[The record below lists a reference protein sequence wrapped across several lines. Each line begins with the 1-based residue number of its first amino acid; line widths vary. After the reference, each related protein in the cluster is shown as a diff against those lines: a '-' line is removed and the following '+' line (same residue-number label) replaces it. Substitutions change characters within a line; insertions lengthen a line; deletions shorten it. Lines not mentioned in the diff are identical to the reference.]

1 MSQVLL
7 SRQPRASLSTPPP
20 HEVGAS
26 DSLPDDQQLHAEMER
41 LLAANR
47 ELLAGMSQ
55 QAPIEAVP
63 TPDVESLR
71 KENAE
76 LRACID
82 EMERAWLEREKE
94 YEGLLEEKSEII
106 RGLHVKLRE
115 SAPTSNH
122 SADPAELDELT
133 RLRKELEE
141 QRRQL
146 EQDEQDLMQQMRQME
161 LAMSRERAE
170 MARHRNETQRLH
182 DDLSHEAEQTS
193 RDSGLRERLLALRRQ
208 CEPPPSQAEP
218 ERPTVSQPTPP
229 PKGSGIFRRI
239 FGGSDG

>member
-1 MSQVLL
+1 MGQMTL
-7 SRQPRASLSTPPP
+7 SRQPRANLSTAPP
-20 HEVGAS
+20 HEVVAN
-26 DSLPDDQQLHAEMER
+26 DLLPDDQSLHAEMER

-47 ELLAGMSQ
+47 ELLAGMGQ
-55 QAPIEAVP
+55 QAPVEAVP
-63 TPDVESLR
+63 TLDVEALR

-76 LRACID
+76 LHACIG

-94 YEGLLEEKSEII
+94 YEALLEEKSEII
-106 RGLHVKLRE
+106 RGLHVKLQE
-115 SAPTSNH
+115 SPARNQ

-170 MARHRNETQRLH
+170 MARQRNEMHRLH
-182 DDLSHEAEQTS
+182 ADLAHEAEQTS

-208 CEPPPSQAEP
+208 SEPPSSQAEI

-229 PKGSGIFRRI
+229 PKGSGLFRRI
-239 FGGSDG
+239 FGGGDA